1 MKLTKLVLEKFKKV
15 DKVELDL
22 SLAPLNVLVGGNNSG
37 KSSVLES
44 LAEKIDIARGKHN
57 DFLKELGLPALP

>member
-1 MKLTKLVLEKFKKV
+1 MKLTKLVLKKSEKV

-22 SLAPLNVLVGGNNSG
+22 SLAPLNVLVGGGNSG

>member
-1 MKLTKLVLEKFKKV
+1 MKLTKLVLKKSEKV

-37 KSSVLES
+37 KISVLES

>member
-44 LAEKIDIARGKHN
+44 LAEKTDTARGKHN